1 MKNKEKLGKWLFV
14 LYLIA
19 IIWIILFKFQ
29 LHPDDIKLLSDENF
43 GTVNLEPFQAPK
55 RINGRID
62 YTEIIYNVLIFI
74 PYGLLFPVVSKHLS
88 TFKKIIIMLATTM
101 ALEGSQYLFSLGA
114 CDITDVITNLSGGI
128 IGLALYAILRLVLSE
143 EKADRFLIKSGYLFY
158 LCFWMI
164 YTFFIKS
171 IHI

>member
-1 MKNKEKLGKWLFV
+1 
-14 LYLIA
+14 
-19 IIWIILFKFQ
+19 
-29 LHPDDIKLLSDENF
+29 
-43 GTVNLEPFQAPK
+43 
-55 RINGRID
+55 
-62 YTEIIYNVLIFI
+62 
-74 PYGLLFPVVSKHLS
+74 
-88 TFKKIIIMLATTM
+88 MLATTM